1 MTAKSKILAK
11 NLVKKLAIMLAPFDH
26 ITLLLLSK
34 FANHRNKRPFVLTAN
49 GALLGILMTMG
60 DVNEIF
66 PQFWHSL
73 VYSYRYSATHLT
85 KNLAISCCCFADDG
99 NEMDK
104 SEKRTCRACKAIVF
118 TLWICKFVTFS
129 LPSPLSLLK
138 LPILRISRT

>member
-66 PQFWHSL
+66 PQF
-73 VYSYRYSATHLT
+73 
-85 KNLAISCCCFADDG
+85 
-99 NEMDK
+99 
-104 SEKRTCRACKAIVF
+104 
-118 TLWICKFVTFS
+118 
-129 LPSPLSLLK
+129 
-138 LPILRISRT
+138 